1 MWAVAGSALRTHIRG
16 SGRVI
21 AAGTSAAF
29 AVAAAAAA
37 AAAATGAAAAA
48 AADGGA
54 AALSAAAAAVA
65 GAGGGGGGGI
75 AWLRSLPPLLQLV
88 GRHTVGGS
96 AERGWWPGGAPLA
109 RPWLSPAVC
118 LRRPPRVGSLSLVS
132 PPPPPPPGLLLLLSR
147 FLRLLLLLLVLV
159 PVLLWLLWLLLL
171 AFFARLFTQGSSTL
185 LPFQGGER
193 VRHDRC
199 WSQAMGG
206 GGSGVAGSLLLRWYR
221 CGRC

>member
-1 MWAVAGSALRTHIRG
+1 M
-16 SGRVI
+16 
-21 AAGTSAAF
+21 
-29 AVAAAAAA
+29 
-37 AAAATGAAAAA
+37 
-48 AADGGA
+48 
-54 AALSAAAAAVA
+54 
-65 GAGGGGGGGI
+65 
-75 AWLRSLPPLLQLV
+75 
-88 GRHTVGGS
+88 
-96 AERGWWPGGAPLA
+96 A
-109 RPWLSPAVC
+109 RNLT
-118 LRRPPRVGSLSLVS
+118 LRRPPRAGSLSLVG

-147 FLRLLLLLLVLV
+147 LLRLLLLPLVLV